1 MSMQIG
7 AKQQYVNKPVAF
19 GAIQYPISHWRCNN
33 SVIKEIENQASK
45 FFGAFGAADRFGE
58 ADTVLT
64 EYGGKNSRKIEKF
77 VAEELIKLGLKVKT
91 NVNFWK

>member
-1 MSMQIG
+1 M
-7 AKQQYVNKPVAF
+7 AF
-19 GAIQYPISHWRCNN
+19 GAIKYPISHWRCNN
-33 SVIKEIENQASK
+33 PIIDEIESKASRC
-45 FFGAFGAADRFGE
+45 FGVFCAGDRFGE